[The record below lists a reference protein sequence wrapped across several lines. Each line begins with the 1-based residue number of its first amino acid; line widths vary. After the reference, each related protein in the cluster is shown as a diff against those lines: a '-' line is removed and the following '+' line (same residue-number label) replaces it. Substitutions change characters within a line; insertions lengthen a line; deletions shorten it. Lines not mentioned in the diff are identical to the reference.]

1 MADTKQFF
9 SEFLPARIAK
19 DPALAQSVNAVY
31 QFDIANAGTWTL
43 DLTPAGNKVTEGAAE
58 NPGCVLKTDKE
69 TWEKILDNPSLA
81 IQMAMMGKLKVSNI
95 GLATQLQ
102 KILSPS

>member
-31 QFDIANAGTWTL
+31 QFEIAGAGTWTL
-43 DLTPAGNKVTEGAAE
+43 DLTPAVNQVTEGAAT
-58 NPGCVLKTDKE
+58 NPGCVLKADKE

-81 IQMAMMGKLKVSNI
+81 IQMAMMGKLRVSNI